1 MPDMRTPI
9 AYSLAW
15 PARLPA
21 DVIKR
26 LDLAAAGSLTFE
38 EPDETRFPALRI
50 AKEVLKS
57 GGAAATV
64 LNAANEVAVE
74 AFLGRAIAFPAIAA
88 TVEQTLE
95 RAVSELAGVVPDNLD
110 SVMYLDAQARQ
121 IARLIASEH
130 HFSPVA
136 AVSAGSSS

>member
-1 MPDMRTPI
+1 M
-9 AYSLAW
+9 
-15 PARLPA
+15 
-21 DVIKR
+21 
-26 LDLAAAGSLTFE
+26 
-38 EPDETRFPALRI
+38 
-50 AKEVLKS
+50 LKS

-95 RAVSELAGVVPDNLD
+95 RAVSELAGIVPDNLD

-121 IARLIASEH
+121 IARSIAGEH